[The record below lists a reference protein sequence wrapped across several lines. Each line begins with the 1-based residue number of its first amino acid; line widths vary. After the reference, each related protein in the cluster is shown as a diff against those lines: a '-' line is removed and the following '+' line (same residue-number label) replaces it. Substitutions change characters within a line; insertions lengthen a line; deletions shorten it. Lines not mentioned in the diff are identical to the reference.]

1 MSILQ
6 KTAKAILNK
15 YSQALPLGTSEPVK
29 MTIDQVK
36 ELAEGWYKQMP
47 QTQSQ
52 YTTAKDALAYLLNK
66 TYLPKAFNNNSI
78 YWAVDDVK
86 NYHQNIVSP
95 EEFRSKLLI
104 LWKAKKNKG

>member
-52 YTTAKDALAYLLNK
+52 YTTAKDALAYLLSE
-66 TYLPKAFNNNSI
+66 LLQPK
-78 YWAVDDVK
+78 
-86 NYHQNIVSP
+86 
-95 EEFRSKLLI
+95 R
-104 LWKAKKNKG
+104 